1 MAEGQGNGFLRGL
14 TAPFRWAGGKISNGI
29 KGIKNWFNGIDSGIE
44 MGRIMNLKTS
54 VEIMIKNFAIALQ
67 KTLVKNA
74 KESGNKI
81 AVASKQVANDNL
93 KQSLTGVSSNK
104 GQKAMEQATSK
115 VVGLNGKVVDRKII
129 DARNKV
135 NAMSKANASMGLSNP
150 TNVKAPT
157 R

>member
-1 MAEGQGNGFLRGL
+1 MADGQENGFLRGL
-14 TAPFRWAGGKISNGI
+14 TAPFRWGAGHIRNFF
-29 KGIKNWFNGIDSGIE
+29 KGVGNWFKGQDSSIE
-44 MGRIMNLKTS
+44 MGRIMNLKNS
-54 VEIMIKNFAIALQ
+54 VEILIKNFAIALQ
-67 KTLVKNA
+67 KALVKNA

>member
-1 MAEGQGNGFLRGL
+1 MADGQENGFLRGL
-14 TAPFRWAGGKISNGI
+14 TVPFRWGAGHIRNFF
-29 KGIKNWFNGIDSGIE
+29 KGVGNWFKGQDSSIE
-44 MGRIMNLKTS
+44 MGRIMNLKNS
-54 VEIMIKNFAIALQ
+54 VEILIKNFAIALQ

>member
-1 MAEGQGNGFLRGL
+1 MADGQENGFLRGL
-14 TAPFRWAGGKISNGI
+14 TAPFRWGAGHIRNLFKIVG
-29 KGIKNWFNGIDSGIE
+29 NWFKGQDSSIE
-44 MGRIMNLKTS
+44 MGRIENLKNS
-54 VEIMIKNFAIALQ
+54 VEILIKNFAIALQ

-135 NAMSKANASMGLSNP
+135 NAMNKANASMGLSNP

>member
-1 MAEGQGNGFLRGL
+1 MAEGKENGFLRGL
-14 TAPFRWAGGKISNGI
+14 TAPFRWGAGHIRNFF
-29 KGIKNWFNGIDSGIE
+29 KGVGNWFKGQDSSIE
-44 MGRIMNLKTS
+44 MGRIMNLKNS
-54 VEIMIKNFAIALQ
+54 VEILIKNFAIALQ

-74 KESGNKI
+74 KESGKKI
-81 AVASKQVANDNL
+81 EAASKQMANDKM

>member
-1 MAEGQGNGFLRGL
+1 MAEGKENGFLRGL
-14 TAPFRWAGGKISNGI
+14 TAPFRWLGGHARNGF
-29 KGIKNWFNGIDSGIE
+29 KKFKNWIAGQDSSIE
-44 MGRIMNLKTS
+44 MGRIMGLKDS
-54 VEIMIKNFAIALQ
+54 VEILIKNFAIALQ

-74 KESGNKI
+74 KESGKKI
-81 AVASKQVANDNL
+81 EAASKQMANDNL

>member
-1 MAEGQGNGFLRGL
+1 MADGQENGFLRGL
-14 TAPFRWAGGKISNGI
+14 TAPFRWGAGHIRNFF
-29 KGIKNWFNGIDSGIE
+29 KGVGNWFKGQDSSIE
-44 MGRIMNLKTS
+44 MERIMNLKNS
-54 VEIMIKNFAIALQ
+54 VEILIKNFAIALQ

>member
-1 MAEGQGNGFLRGL
+1 MADGQENGFLRDL
-14 TAPFRWAGGKISNGI
+14 TAPFRWGAGHIRNFF
-29 KGIKNWFNGIDSGIE
+29 KGIGNWFKGQDSSIE
-44 MGRIMNLKTS
+44 MGRIMNLKNS
-54 VEIMIKNFAIALQ
+54 VEILIKNFAIALQ

-74 KESGNKI
+74 KESGSKI